1 MKDEI
6 GDHIDPTDE
15 LLPTRKLFLF
25 GLQHVLVMAAS
36 PITAVFLVSKALGFS
51 DALTISLISATFLV
65 CGLGSMLQSFGV
77 AGFGAR
83 LPFVMVPGGAP
94 IAIFLA
100 IAQQTDVQTAVGAVI
115 LTALFYF
122 LALPVF
128 RRLLRYFPP
137 IVIGTML
144 LLVAVNLVRI
154 YGGTITGRPGS
165 ADFADPSHVGLA
177 LLTIVLT
184 VVFARIFSGTLRR
197 LAVMLGLV
205 AGSLVAFAFGYMD
218 LSGVLNGPVIAVPQ
232 LFPFGMPKFDILAAL
247 PLIVFSVI
255 SMAEATG
262 QTVATAEIVGRRGD
276 VHTIVPATIRG
287 DALMS
292 LVGGLFGT
300 SLIITSGEN
309 VGIVRA
315 TNVKSRYVTVMAG
328 AILVGVALFAPIGRL
343 AIALPE
349 PVVGGTAV
357 IVFSII
363 GVIGI
368 DLLRRVDLREHGPM
382 FTLASALSIGFL
394 PILVPGVY
402 SQFPQWV
409 QMILGNGLAAGT
421 ITAVIVNALFLHWG
435 SAKPLLASAPSHPS
449 SNAINE
455 GINE

>member
-1 MKDEI
+1 MQHEMNVT
-6 GDHIDPTDE
+6 IDPVDE
-15 LLPTRKLFLF
+15 RLPLRSLFLF

-51 DALTISLISATFLV
+51 DALTVSLISATFFV
-65 CGLGSMLQSFGV
+65 CGIGSMLQSFGPK
-77 AGFGAR
+77 GFGAR

-100 IAQQTDVQTAVGAVI
+100 IAQQSDVQTAVGAVI
-115 LTALFYF
+115 MTALFYF

-137 IVIGTML
+137 IVVGTML
-144 LLVAVNLVRI
+144 LLVSVNLVRI
-154 YGGTITGRPGS
+154 YGVTITGRPGT
-165 ADFADPSHVGLA
+165 DGFAAPVEVGLA

-184 VVFARIFSGTLRR
+184 IAAARVFSGTLRR

-205 AGSLVAFAFGYMD
+205 GGSLVALALGHMD
-218 LSGVLNGPVIAVPQ
+218 LSGVLSGPVVVVPQ
-232 LFPFGMPKFDILAAL
+232 LFPFGMPKFDVVAAI
-247 PLIVFSVI
+247 PLIVFSII

-262 QTVATAEIVGRRGD
+262 QTIATAEIVGRRGD
-276 VHTIVPATIRG
+276 AHAMVPATIRG

-315 TNVKSRYVTVMAG
+315 TGVKSRYVTAMAG
-328 AILVGVALFAPIGRL
+328 AILVVIALFAPIGRL
-343 AIALPE
+343 ATALPGA
-349 PVVGGTAV
+349 VVGGTAV
-357 IVFSII
+357 MVFSII

-368 DLLRRVDLREHGPM
+368 NLLRRVDLREHGPM
-382 FTLASALSIGFL
+382 FTLGSALSIGLL

-421 ITAVIVNALFLHWG
+421 ITAVVVNALFSYNG
-435 SAKPLLASAPSHPS
+435 AGEQPLDAAPSLQS
-449 SNAINE
+449 SVQGANE
-455 GINE
+455 

>member
-1 MKDEI
+1 
-6 GDHIDPTDE
+6 
-15 LLPTRKLFLF
+15 
-25 GLQHVLVMAAS
+25 
-36 PITAVFLVSKALGFS
+36 
-51 DALTISLISATFLV
+51 
-65 CGLGSMLQSFGV
+65 MLQSFGPK
-77 AGFGAR
+77 GFGAR

-100 IAQQTDVQTAVGAVI
+100 IAQQSDVQTAVGAVI
-115 LTALFYF
+115 MTALFYF

-137 IVIGTML
+137 IVVGTML
-144 LLVAVNLVRI
+144 LLVSVNLVRI
-154 YGGTITGRPGS
+154 YGVTITGRPGT
-165 ADFADPSHVGLA
+165 DGFAAPVEVGLA

-184 VVFARIFSGTLRR
+184 IAAARIFSGTLRR

-205 AGSLVAFAFGYMD
+205 GGSLVALALGHMD
-218 LSGVLNGPVIAVPQ
+218 LSGVLSGPVVVVPQ
-232 LFPFGMPKFDILAAL
+232 LFPFGMPKFDVVAAI
-247 PLIVFSVI
+247 PLIVFSII

-262 QTVATAEIVGRRGD
+262 QTIATAEIVGRRGD
-276 VHTIVPATIRG
+276 AHAMVPATIRG

-315 TNVKSRYVTVMAG
+315 TSVKSRYVTAMAG
-328 AILVGVALFAPIGRL
+328 AILVVIALFAPIGRL
-343 AIALPE
+343 ATALPGA
-349 PVVGGTAV
+349 VVGGTAV
-357 IVFSII
+357 MVFSII

-368 DLLRRVDLREHGPM
+368 NLLRRVDLREHGPM
-382 FTLASALSIGFL
+382 FTLGSALSIGLL

-421 ITAVIVNALFLHWG
+421 ITAVVVNALFSHNG
-435 SAKPLLASAPSHPS
+435 AGEQPLDAAPSLQS
-449 SNAINE
+449 SVQGANE
-455 GINE
+455 

>member
-1 MKDEI
+1 MQHEMNLT
-6 GDHIDPTDE
+6 IDPVDE
-15 LLPTRKLFLF
+15 RLPLRSLFLF

-51 DALTISLISATFLV
+51 DALTVSLISATFFV
-65 CGLGSMLQSFGV
+65 CGIGSMLQSFGPK
-77 AGFGAR
+77 GFGAR

-100 IAQQTDVQTAVGAVI
+100 IAQQSDVQTAVGAVI
-115 LTALFYF
+115 MTALFYF

-137 IVIGTML
+137 IVVGTML
-144 LLVAVNLVRI
+144 LLVSVNLVRI
-154 YGGTITGRPGS
+154 YGVTITGRPGT
-165 ADFADPSHVGLA
+165 DGFAAPVEVGLA

-184 VVFARIFSGTLRR
+184 IAAARIFSGTLRR

-205 AGSLVAFAFGYMD
+205 GGSLVALALGHMD
-218 LSGVLNGPVIAVPQ
+218 LSGVLSGPVVVVPQ
-232 LFPFGMPKFDILAAL
+232 LFPFGMPKFDVVAAI
-247 PLIVFSVI
+247 PLIVFSII

-262 QTVATAEIVGRRGD
+262 QTIATAEIVGRRGD
-276 VHTIVPATIRG
+276 AHAMVPATIRG

-315 TNVKSRYVTVMAG
+315 TSVRSRYVTAMAG
-328 AILVGVALFAPIGRL
+328 AILVVIALFAPIGRL
-343 AIALPE
+343 ATALPGA
-349 PVVGGTAV
+349 VVGGTAV
-357 IVFSII
+357 MVFSII

-368 DLLRRVDLREHGPM
+368 NLLRRVDLREHGPM
-382 FTLASALSIGFL
+382 FTLGSALSIGLL

-421 ITAVIVNALFLHWG
+421 ITAVVVNALFSHNG
-435 SAKPLLASAPSHPS
+435 AGEQPLDAAPSLQS
-449 SNAINE
+449 SVQGASE
-455 GINE
+455 